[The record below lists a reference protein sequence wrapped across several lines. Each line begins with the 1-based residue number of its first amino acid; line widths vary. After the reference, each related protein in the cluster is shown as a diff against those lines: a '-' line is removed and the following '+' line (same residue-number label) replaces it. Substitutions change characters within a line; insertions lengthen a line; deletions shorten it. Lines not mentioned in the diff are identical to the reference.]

1 MKKRIELDVDTI
13 GEQGRGLTKE
23 EDEQISAYIR
33 EQKAKQNKKVARKR
47 KAKAARKKTTA

>member
-33 EQKAKQNKKVARKR
+33 EQKAKQNANPKIV
-47 KAKAARKKTTA
+47 